1 MAIVEKT
8 FRVNSVTLSYDNS
21 DIYESRVE
29 ELGHIN
35 PSLEFWL
42 FHNRGLYDNALVVG
56 AGFGLASK
64 LLVDWDTTVTS
75 VEPQSDRFALLET
88 NVPEST
94 NINKMCGAT
103 AGTTNLVYFEDNKS
117 GAVIDKTMG
126 DASESVDVI
135 TVDSLDLTLDLMLVY
150 ANGKELDVIDGA
162 STTMSDN
169 PNMKII
175 LRWIPDLFDDVD
187 DALTKLKSYGKT
199 IKVIHWETGDVISLK
214 DPSDLELKAVQ
225 TADLLLE

>member
-103 AGTTNLVYFEDNKS
+103 AGTSNLVYFEDNKS

>member
-1 MAIVEKT
+1 MAIERQN
-8 FRVNSVTLSYDNS
+8 FRCGVILDYDNA

-29 ELGHIN
+29 EIGHIN

-42 FHNRGLYDNALVVG
+42 FNNATDIDNALVVG
-56 AGFGLASK
+56 AGFGLSSK
-64 LLVDWDTTVTS
+64 QLVQEGATVTS
-75 VEPQSDRFALLET
+75 IEPQSDRFALLES

-94 NINKMCGAT
+94 NINKMCSSS
-103 AGTTNLVYFEDNKS
+103 AGTSDLVYFEDNKS
-117 GAVIDKTMG
+117 GGAINKTMG

-150 ANGKELDVIDGA
+150 ANGNELDVMDGA
-162 STTMSDN
+162 SDTISNNSD
-169 PNMKII
+169 MKII
-175 LRWIPDLFDDVD
+175 LRWVPDLFDNVD

-199 IKVIHWETGDVISLK
+199 IKIIHWEPDDSITFK
-214 DPSDLELKAVQ
+214 EPTDLELKAVQ

>member
-1 MAIVEKT
+1 MAIERQN
-8 FRVNSVTLSYDNS
+8 FRCGVILDYDNA

-42 FHNRGLYDNALVVG
+42 FNNAPDFNNALVVG
-56 AGFGLASK
+56 AGFGLSSK
-64 LLVDWDTTVTS
+64 QLVQAGATVTS
-75 VEPQSDRFALLET
+75 VEPQSDRFALLES

-94 NINKMCGAT
+94 NINKMCSSS
-103 AGTTNLVYFEDNKS
+103 AGTSDLVYFEDNKS
-117 GAVIDKTMG
+117 GGAIGKTMG

-150 ANGKELDVIDGA
+150 ANGNELDVIDGA
-162 STTMSDN
+162 SDTISN
-169 PNMKII
+169 NSGIKII
-175 LRWIPDLFDDVD
+175 LRWIPDLFDDI
-187 DALTKLKSYGKT
+187 DAAVTKLKSYGKT
-199 IKVIHWETGDVISLK
+199 IKIIHWEPDDSITFK

>member
-1 MAIVEKT
+1 MAIERQN
-8 FRVNSVTLSYDNS
+8 FRCGVILEYDNA

-42 FHNRGLYDNALVVG
+42 FNNAPDINDALVVG
-56 AGFGLASK
+56 AGFGLSSK
-64 LLVDWDTTVTS
+64 QLVQAGATVTS
-75 VEPQSDRFALLET
+75 VEPQSDRFALLES

-94 NINKMCGAT
+94 NINKMCSSS
-103 AGTTNLVYFEDNKS
+103 AGTSDLVYFEDNKS
-117 GAVIDKTMG
+117 GGAINKTMG
-126 DASESVDVI
+126 DASESVEVI

-150 ANGKELDVIDGA
+150 ANGNELDVIDGA
-162 STTMSDN
+162 SDTISNNSD
-169 PNMKII
+169 MKII
-175 LRWIPDLFDDVD
+175 LRWIPDLFDNVD

-199 IKVIHWETGDVISLK
+199 IKIIHWEPDDSITFK
-214 DPSDLELKAVQ
+214 DPTDLELKAVQ

>member
-1 MAIVEKT
+1 LAIVEKT

-103 AGTTNLVYFEDNKS
+103 AGTSNLVYFEDNKS

>member
-1 MAIVEKT
+1 MAIERQN
-8 FRVNSVTLSYDNS
+8 FRCGVILDYDNA

-29 ELGHIN
+29 EIGHIN

-42 FHNRGLYDNALVVG
+42 FNNAPDIDNALVVG
-56 AGFGLASK
+56 AGFGLSSK
-64 LLVDWDTTVTS
+64 QLVQAGATVTS
-75 VEPQSDRFALLET
+75 IEPQSDRFALLES

-94 NINKMCGAT
+94 NINKMCSSS
-103 AGTTNLVYFEDNKS
+103 AGTSDLVYFEDNKS
-117 GAVIDKTMG
+117 GGAINKTMG

-150 ANGKELDVIDGA
+150 ANGNELDVIDGA
-162 STTMSDN
+162 SDTISNNSD
-169 PNMKII
+169 MKII
-175 LRWIPDLFDDVD
+175 LRWVPDLFDNVD

-199 IKVIHWETGDVISLK
+199 IKIIHWEPDDSITFK
-214 DPSDLELKAVQ
+214 DPTDLELKAVQ

>member
-1 MAIVEKT
+1 LAIERQN
-8 FRVNSVTLSYDNS
+8 FRCGVILNYDNA
-21 DIYESRVE
+21 DIYESRAE

-42 FHNRGLYDNALVVG
+42 FNNAPDIDNALVVG
-56 AGFGLASK
+56 AGFGLSSK
-64 LLVDWDTTVTS
+64 QLVQAGATVTS
-75 VEPQSDRFALLET
+75 VEPQSDRFALLES

-94 NINKMCGAT
+94 NINKMCSSS
-103 AGTTNLVYFEDNKS
+103 AGTSNLVYFEDNKS
-117 GAVIDKTMG
+117 AGAIDKTMG

-150 ANGKELDVIDGA
+150 ANGNELDVIDGA
-162 STTMSDN
+162 SDTISNNSD
-169 PNMKII
+169 MKII
-175 LRWIPDLFDDVD
+175 LRWIPDLFDNVD

-199 IKVIHWETGDVISLK
+199 IKIIHWEPDDSITFK
-214 DPSDLELKAVQ
+214 DPTDLELKAVQ

>member
-1 MAIVEKT
+1 MAIERQN
-8 FRVNSVTLSYDNS
+8 FRCGVILDYDNA

-29 ELGHIN
+29 EIGHIN

-42 FHNRGLYDNALVVG
+42 FNNAPDIDNALVVG
-56 AGFGLASK
+56 AGFGLSSK
-64 LLVDWDTTVTS
+64 QLVQAGATVTS
-75 VEPQSDRFALLET
+75 VEPQSDRFALLES

-94 NINKMCGAT
+94 NINKMCSSS
-103 AGTTNLVYFEDNKS
+103 AGTSNLVYFEDNKS
-117 GAVIDKTMG
+117 GGAINKTMG

-150 ANGKELDVIDGA
+150 ANGNELDVIDGA
-162 STTMSDN
+162 SDTISNNSD
-169 PNMKII
+169 MKII
-175 LRWIPDLFDDVD
+175 LRWIPDLFDNVD

-199 IKVIHWETGDVISLK
+199 IKIIHWEPDDTISYK

>member
-1 MAIVEKT
+1 MAIERQN
-8 FRVNSVTLSYDNS
+8 FRCGVILDYDNA

-29 ELGHIN
+29 EIGHIN

-42 FHNRGLYDNALVVG
+42 FNNAPDIDNALVVG
-56 AGFGLASK
+56 AGFGLSSK
-64 LLVDWDTTVTS
+64 QLVQAGATVTS
-75 VEPQSDRFALLET
+75 IEPQSDRFALLES

-94 NINKMCGAT
+94 NINKMCSSS
-103 AGTTNLVYFEDNKS
+103 AGTSDLVYFEDNKS
-117 GAVIDKTMG
+117 GGAINKTMG

-150 ANGKELDVIDGA
+150 ANGNELDVMDGA
-162 STTMSDN
+162 SDTISNNSD
-169 PNMKII
+169 MKII
-175 LRWIPDLFDDVD
+175 LRWVPDLFDNVD

-199 IKVIHWETGDVISLK
+199 IKIIHWEPDDSITFK
-214 DPSDLELKAVQ
+214 DPTDLELKAVQ

>member
-1 MAIVEKT
+1 MAIERQN
-8 FRVNSVTLSYDNS
+8 FRCGVILDYDNA

-42 FHNRGLYDNALVVG
+42 FNNAPDFNNALVVG
-56 AGFGLASK
+56 AGFGLSSK
-64 LLVDWDTTVTS
+64 QLVQAGATVTS
-75 VEPQSDRFALLET
+75 IEPQSDRFALLES

-94 NINKMCGAT
+94 NINKMCSSS
-103 AGTTNLVYFEDNKS
+103 AGTSDLVYFEDNKS
-117 GAVIDKTMG
+117 GGAINKTMG

-150 ANGKELDVIDGA
+150 ANGNELDVMDGA
-162 STTMSDN
+162 SDTMSNNSD
-169 PNMKII
+169 MKII
-175 LRWIPDLFDDVD
+175 LRWIPDLFDNVD

-199 IKVIHWETGDVISLK
+199 IKIIHWEPDDSITFK
-214 DPSDLELKAVQ
+214 DPTDLELKAVQ